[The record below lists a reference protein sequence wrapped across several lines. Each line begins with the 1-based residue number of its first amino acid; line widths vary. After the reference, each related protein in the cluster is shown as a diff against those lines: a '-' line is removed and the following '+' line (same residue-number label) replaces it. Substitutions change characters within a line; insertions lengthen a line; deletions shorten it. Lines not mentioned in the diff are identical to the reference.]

1 MNQDIFSPIK
11 IAFSSPRLPFSSP
24 SSLLQSPCQ
33 ARYHYDS
40 SSSQSKESKNKE
52 NKTLHSRYSS
62 PFKETESLY
71 PYSQSQ
77 RNVYKYNQESSQSK
91 KSSQSKDSETL
102 YNHEMYKEQE
112 SDYNESVGRKMTR
125 KELKKLRN
133 RLAQQ
138 KSRQKKLNT
147 IYSLQMRVEELQKQL
162 QEKNLLLRMLGH

>member
-1 MNQDIFSPIK
+1 
-11 IAFSSPRLPFSSP
+11 
-24 SSLLQSPCQ
+24 
-33 ARYHYDS
+33 
-40 SSSQSKESKNKE
+40 
-52 NKTLHSRYSS
+52 
-62 PFKETESLY
+62 
-71 PYSQSQ
+71 
-77 RNVYKYNQESSQSK
+77 
-91 KSSQSKDSETL
+91 
-102 YNHEMYKEQE
+102 MYKEQE